1 MLVVGS
7 DGLLRSDSSFTADND
22 ALVAATPI
30 ATLGRPWATV
40 AVMVSDEVLAPVAN
54 MRNMM
59 LTIGAGLLAMVGALG
74 LLFSRTT
81 TKPITRLTDTMQ
93 ALAEGDLDVEVRG
106 AQRTDELGAM
116 TRAIEVF
123 RENGLKATQ
132 MTEAEAAQI
141 IRTQSERAAMMLEL
155 QRASGNVVDAAT
167 AGDFSKRVDAQFP
180 DAELNALASS
190 VNALVD
196 TVDRG
201 LGETGEV
208 LAGLANTDLTRR
220 VTGSFEGAFA
230 RLKNDANAVAEKL
243 SEIVDQLRETS
254 DALKTTTGEILAG
267 TI

>member
-1 MLVVGS
+1 
-7 DGLLRSDSSFTADND
+7 
-22 ALVAATPI
+22 
-30 ATLGRPWATV
+30 
-40 AVMVSDEVLAPVAN
+40 
-54 MRNMM
+54 
-59 LTIGAGLLAMVGALG
+59 
-74 LLFSRTT
+74 
-81 TKPITRLTDTMQ
+81 
-93 ALAEGDLDVEVRG
+93 
-106 AQRTDELGAM
+106 M